1 MITSNPQIKHGTKQT
16 ASSIHSI
23 SISYKDILRW
33 LNNWHNPWHYLEARS
48 QKMATIMACI
58 ARGSSILTNG
68 EAAYS

>member
-16 ASSIHSI
+16 ASSIHQ
-23 SISYKDILRW
+23 DILHW
-33 LNNWHNPWHYLEARS
+33 LNNWHNPWRYLEARS

-58 ARGSSILTNG
+58 ARGSSTLANG